1 MIDIQPQHLTL
12 TKLLDNRLFEIPD
25 YQRAYSWT
33 SRERKDLF
41 DDIEK
46 AFTKTEIHFM
56 ATVVCLRRNLINLGT
71 DVYHQLDIVDGQ
83 QRLTTIILLL
93 NAIKMALTKSNQER
107 NFQEI
112 SDLLV
117 KVDGDN
123 LLLLQTNHDTSH
135 PFL

>member
-56 ATVVCLRRNLINLGT
+56 ATVVCLRRNSINLGT
-71 DVYHQLDIVDGQ
+71 DLYHQLDIVDGQ

-107 NFQEI
+107 DFQEI

-123 LLLLQTNHDTSH
+123 LLLLQTNHDTR
-135 PFL
+135 